1 MQRLRWRDSASE
13 GHKSGSKISCPRT
26 TSAYLA
32 RPRRHLAGADTPDKI
47 FHGRVNHEQDIVVHF
62 SYAEGSAVQKRAQG
76 KQGPIFGS
84 VGSGTLESSLMSAH
98 VQPSALLLSVP
109 TKFSSRRHDRAAR
122 AAEHRAVRCKS
133 EARSNRSGTIASEC
147 PPATVRLG
155 LYSFP
160 TLFSSVR
167 VHRPSRRPPVQDDCK
182 QVQFLPA
189 PLFSP
194 NSFPFLDLWTT
205 TISTNRIYAVSVCP
219 SYSVL
224 SLIS

>member
-98 VQPSALLLSVP
+98 VQPSALLLSVA
-109 TKFSSRRHDRAAR
+109 TSFSSRRHDRAAR
-122 AAEHRAVRCKS
+122 AAAHRAVRCKS

-160 TLFSSVR
+160 HPFFIGSCSSSFPATTGTR
-167 VHRPSRRPPVQDDCK
+167 RLQASPIPSRS
-182 QVQFLPA
+182 
-189 PLFSP
+189 PLFSNFVP
-194 NSFPFLDLWTT
+194 ISRSLDDNDQHEPHLCS
-205 TISTNRIYAVSVCP
+205 ISMLLVFS
-219 SYSVL
+219 S
-224 SLIS
+224 